1 MEIGINIL
9 NKNRID
15 NIFSLILLGSK
26 IIVTPPFIPI
36 VKVYYYES
44 NLLTIKKHRAET
56 LCFLIDGCVTL

>member
-36 VKVYYYES
+36 AKIYYYES
-44 NLLTIKKHRAET
+44 NLLTI
-56 LCFLIDGCVTL
+56 